1 MANTNE
7 LAIIASAMWIV
18 WIRMW
23 SLVECK
29 FRVKGETPHV
39 LDTTND
45 IQLADVRI
53 CLFAMIGIGN
63 FVRIPHSPGPAPP
76 AHEKSDNLF
85 AHTYLFCVKIRLR
98 GTTHGARGAHTCVCV
113 YVCYVSAT
121 GTPPNNSGN

>member
-1 MANTNE
+1 MDILDSN
-7 LAIIASAMWIV
+7 V
-18 WIRMW
+18 V
-23 SLVECK
+23 VECK
-29 FRVKGETPHV
+29 SRVKGEILHV

-63 FVRIPHSPGPAPP
+63 FVRIPHSPGPGPP

-85 AHTYLFCVKIRLR
+85 AHICFVSKFDIVAQHTERTYV
-98 GTTHGARGAHTCVCV
+98 HVCVCV
-113 YVCYVSAT
+113 CCASAT